1 MAPKLAPPVV
11 LEPEVADAMLFCAA
25 AMAFKL
31 FLTHFLTARTRM
43 MLDDPYGKKDWAKT
57 KTSPLFAFWKATL
70 IAYGPDFGGEDF
82 VGATERLAKNSAEC
96 EPFFLALAVLLGVT
110 KSIEGAFLAKLV
122 YIFACSRISHMMIL
136 LAGPMIGIDLRIMI
150 WMIGWVVTAY
160 LCVEVF
166 MLPSSSEGITTA
178 GYWTAATIAV
188 IVGAMFMPW
197 NRK

>member
-1 MAPKLAPPVV
+1 MPPPSV
-11 LEPEVADAMLFCAA
+11 LEPGVADALLFCAA

-43 MLDDPYGKKDWAKT
+43 MLTDPYGKKDWAKT
-57 KTSPLFAFWKATL
+57 KTSPLFGFWKATL
-70 IAYGPDFGGEDF
+70 VAYGPDFGGEEF
-82 VGATERLAKNSAEC
+82 VGATERLAKNSAES
-96 EPFFLALAVLLGVT
+96 EPFFLCLAILLGVT

-122 YIFACSRISHMMIL
+122 YIFASSRISHMMIM

-150 WMIGWVVTAY
+150 WMVGWNIMAY
-160 LCVEVF
+160 LCVLVF
-166 MLPSSSEGITTA
+166 MMPSSSEGLTTA
-178 GYWTAATIAV
+178 AAWMVGSMAV